1 MDVLRVE
8 NLSLQ
13 YGAVPALHDLNFNL
27 RAGQAQALVG
37 ESGSGKSS
45 CALAILGLQP
55 APARVSGAIYWC
67 GDDLLKLPESR
78 LCALRGQAIG
88 CVFQNPLS
96 ALNPL
101 HRIGQQIGESLL
113 VKNPRLEQKTVQ
125 AQVRSIL
132 IEVGLAEERFA
143 ASFPHELSGGQRQ
156 RALIALALVNNP
168 ELVILDEPTTAL
180 DKEVQY
186 QIIELLQSLRR
197 ERKLTYLLISH
208 DLAMVRE
215 LADTVMVLRQGRCI
229 EAGSI
234 ESVFDRP
241 KHDYTQ
247 KLLRKLPRL
256 AAPMNSNAPAV
267 VQARALAVRYP
278 QKRGILQ
285 RVQGYVE
292 ALQPLDLAIAAG
304 ETLAL
309 LGNSGAGKSTLANAL
324 LNLQAHSGAVH
335 FCGQRVSGRSE
346 GAMRALRKN
355 MQMIFQDPNT
365 SLNPRMRVQD
375 LIGEA
380 LDLHYTELAPK
391 RRYQRIIDALQQ
403 VDLDASAIERFPH
416 QFSGGQK
423 QRICIARA
431 LVLEPKFLILD
442 EPTSALDK
450 SIEEN
455 ILKLL
460 SDLQQRLQ
468 LAYLL
473 ITHDLNVAYAI
484 AHQVIILQNGA
495 VRQAGQAEDL
505 LAAQRAKQ

>member
-8 NLSLQ
+8 NLSLS
-13 YGAVPALHDLNFNL
+13 YGEAPALHDLNFKL
-27 RAGQAQALVG
+27 QAGQALALVG

-55 APARVSGAIYWC
+55 TPARVSGAIYWR
-67 GDDLLKLPESR
+67 GDDLLKRSEDE
-78 LCALRGQAIG
+78 LCSLRGQGIA

-101 HRIGQQIGESLL
+101 HRIQQQIGESLL
-113 VKNPRLEQKTVQ
+113 VKDPTLAASTVH
-125 AQVRSIL
+125 ARVRTIL
-132 IEVGLAEERFA
+132 TEVGLAEERFA
-143 ASFPHELSGGQRQ
+143 LSFPHELSGGQRQ

-168 ELVILDEPTTAL
+168 ELIILDEPTTAL
-180 DKEVQY
+180 DKAVQG
-186 QIIELLQSLRR
+186 QIIELLQNLKR
-197 ERKLTYLLISH
+197 ERQLTYLLISH
-208 DLAMVRE
+208 DLSMVRQ
-215 LADTVMVLRQGRCI
+215 LADSVLVLKQGRCI

-234 ESVFDRP
+234 ERVFDQP
-241 KHDYTQ
+241 QHDYTQ
-247 KLLRKLPRL
+247 KLLRALPRM
-256 AAPMNSNAPAV
+256 AAPVAAATEAV
-267 VQARALAVRYP
+267 LQARGLGVRYP

-292 ALQPLDLAIAAG
+292 ALQPLDLEIAAG

-335 FCGQRVSGRSE
+335 FCGQRVSGRRE

-380 LDLHYTELAPK
+380 LDLHYAELDPERK
-391 RRYQRIIDALQQ
+391 RQRMVDALQQ

-460 SDLQQRLQ
+460 RDLQQRLQ

-495 VRQAGQAEDL
+495 VRQAGKAEDL
-505 LAAQRAKQ
+505 LAEYA

>member
-1 MDVLRVE
+1 MEVLRVE
-8 NLSLQ
+8 SLSLR
-13 YGAVPALHDLNFNL
+13 YGEVPALHDLNFKL
-27 RAGQAQALVG
+27 QAGQALALVG

-55 APARVSGAIYWC
+55 TPAQVSGAIYWR
-67 GDDLLKLPESR
+67 GDDLLKRSEDE
-78 LCALRGQAIG
+78 LCSLRGQGIA

-101 HRIGQQIGESLL
+101 HRIQQQIGESLL
-113 VKNPRLEQKTVQ
+113 VKDPTLAASTVH
-125 AQVRSIL
+125 ARVRTIL
-132 IEVGLAEERFA
+132 TEVGLAEERFA
-143 ASFPHELSGGQRQ
+143 LSFPHELSGGQRQ

-168 ELVILDEPTTAL
+168 ELIILDEPTTAL
-180 DKEVQY
+180 DKAVQG
-186 QIIELLQSLRR
+186 QIIELLQNLKH
-197 ERKLTYLLISH
+197 ERQLTYLLISH
-208 DLAMVRE
+208 DLSMVRQ
-215 LADTVMVLRQGRCI
+215 LADSVLVLKQGRCI

-234 ESVFDRP
+234 ERVFDQP
-241 KHDYTQ
+241 QHDYTQ
-247 KLLRKLPRL
+247 KLLRALPRM
-256 AAPMNSNAPAV
+256 AAPVAADTEAV
-267 VQARALAVRYP
+267 VQARGLGVRYP

-292 ALQPLDLAIAAG
+292 ALQPLDLDIAAG

-324 LNLQAHSGAVH
+324 LNLQAHSGSVH
-335 FCGQRVSGRSE
+335 FCGQRVSGRRE
-346 GAMRALRKN
+346 GAMRTLRKN

-380 LDLHYTELAPK
+380 LDLHYAELDPERK
-391 RRYQRIIDALQQ
+391 RQRMVDALQQ

-460 SDLQQRLQ
+460 RDLQQRLQ

-495 VRQAGQAEDL
+495 VRQAGKAEDL
-505 LAAQRAKQ
+505 LAEYA

>member
-1 MDVLRVE
+1 MELLKVE
-8 NLSLQ
+8 NLGLSYGDVSALEGFNCSLS
-13 YGAVPALHDLNFNL
+13 
-27 RAGQAQALVG
+27 AGQALALVG

-45 CALAILGLQP
+45 CALALLGLQP
-55 APARVSGAIYWC
+55 AKAQVSGAIYWR
-67 GDDLLKLPESR
+67 GDNLLKLAESE

-101 HRIGQQIGESLL
+101 HRIGRQIAESLL
-113 VKNPRLEQKTVQ
+113 VKDSRIQPRAVR

-132 IEVGLAEERFA
+132 TEVGLTEERFVQ
-143 ASFPHELSGGQRQ
+143 SFPHELSGGQRQ

-180 DKEVQY
+180 DKEVQF
-186 QIIELLQSLRR
+186 QIIELLRNLRR
-197 ERKLTYLLISH
+197 ERNLAYVLISH

-234 ESVFDRP
+234 DSVFDQP
-241 KHDYTQ
+241 QHDYTQ
-247 KLLRKLPRL
+247 KLLRALPRL
-256 AAPMNSNAPAV
+256 VATKPEGAPV
-267 VQARALAVRYP
+267 VEARALGVRYP

-285 RVQGYVE
+285 RVHGYIE
-292 ALQPLDLAIAAG
+292 ALQPIDLKIAAG

-324 LNLQAHSGAVH
+324 LNLQAHSGEVY
-335 FCGQRVSGRSE
+335 FCGQLVSGKRE
-346 GAMRALRKN
+346 RAMRALRKN
-355 MQMIFQDPNT
+355 MQMIFQDPST

-380 LDLHYTELAPK
+380 LDLHYAELSRAH
-391 RRYQRIIDALQQ
+391 QRQRMLDALQQ
-403 VDLDASAIERFPH
+403 VDLDASALERFPH

-450 SIEEN
+450 SIEET

-460 SDLQQRLQ
+460 RDLQQRLQ

-473 ITHDLNVAYAI
+473 ITHDLHVAYAI
-484 AHQVIILQNGA
+484 AHQVITLQNGA
-495 VRQAGQAEDL
+495 VRQAGAAQDL
-505 LAAQRAKQ
+505 LAAYAVKR

>member
-1 MDVLRVE
+1 MELLKVE
-8 NLSLQ
+8 NLGLSYGDVSALEGFNCSLS
-13 YGAVPALHDLNFNL
+13 
-27 RAGQAQALVG
+27 AGQALALVG

-45 CALAILGLQP
+45 CALALLGLQP
-55 APARVSGAIYWC
+55 AKAKVSGAIYWR
-67 GDDLLKLPESR
+67 GDNLLELPESE
-78 LCALRGQAIG
+78 LCALRGQGIG

-101 HRIGQQIGESLL
+101 HRIGRQIAESLL
-113 VKNPRLEQKTVQ
+113 VKNPRILPRAAR

-132 IEVGLAEERFA
+132 TEVGLAEERFEI
-143 ASFPHELSGGQRQ
+143 SFPHELSGGQRQ

-180 DKEVQY
+180 DKEVQF
-186 QIIELLQSLRR
+186 QIIELLRNLRR
-197 ERKLTYLLISH
+197 ERNLAYVLISH

-234 ESVFDRP
+234 DSVFDQP
-241 KHDYTQ
+241 QHDYTQ
-247 KLLRKLPRL
+247 KLLRALPRL
-256 AAPMNSNAPAV
+256 VATKPEGAPV
-267 VQARALAVRYP
+267 VEARAVGVRYP

-285 RVQGYVE
+285 RVHGYIE
-292 ALQPLDLAIAAG
+292 ALQPIDLKIAAG

-324 LNLQAHSGAVH
+324 LNLQAHSGEVY
-335 FCGQRVSGRSE
+335 FCGQLVSGKRE
-346 GAMRALRKN
+346 RAMRALRKN
-355 MQMIFQDPNT
+355 MQMIFQDPST

-380 LDLHYTELAPK
+380 LDLHYAELSPEH
-391 RRYQRIIDALQQ
+391 QRQRMLDALQQ
-403 VDLDASAIERFPH
+403 VDLDASALERFPH

-450 SIEEN
+450 SIEET

-460 SDLQQRLQ
+460 RDLQQRLQ

-473 ITHDLNVAYAI
+473 ITHDLHVAYAI
-484 AHQVIILQNGA
+484 AHQVITLQNGA
-495 VRQAGQAEDL
+495 VRQAGRAEDL
-505 LAAQRAKQ
+505 LAGYAVRR

>member
-1 MDVLRVE
+1 MEVLRVE
-8 NLSLQ
+8 SLSLR
-13 YGAVPALHDLNFNL
+13 YGEVPALHDLNFKL
-27 RAGQAQALVG
+27 QAGQALALVG

-55 APARVSGAIYWC
+55 APAQVSGAIYWR
-67 GDDLLKLPESR
+67 GDDLLKRSEDE
-78 LCALRGQAIG
+78 LCSLRGQGIA

-101 HRIGQQIGESLL
+101 HRIQQQIGESLL
-113 VKNPRLEQKTVQ
+113 VKDPTLAASTVH
-125 AQVRSIL
+125 ARVRTIL
-132 IEVGLAEERFA
+132 TEVGLAEERFA
-143 ASFPHELSGGQRQ
+143 LSFPHELSGGQRQ

-168 ELVILDEPTTAL
+168 ELIILDEPTTAL
-180 DKEVQY
+180 DKAVQG
-186 QIIELLQSLRR
+186 QIIELLQNLKR
-197 ERKLTYLLISH
+197 ERQLTYLLISH
-208 DLAMVRE
+208 DLSMVRQ
-215 LADTVMVLRQGRCI
+215 LADSVLVLKQGRCI

-234 ESVFDRP
+234 ERVFDQP
-241 KHDYTQ
+241 QHDYTQ
-247 KLLRKLPRL
+247 KLLRALPRM
-256 AAPMNSNAPAV
+256 AAPVAADMEAV
-267 VQARALAVRYP
+267 LQARGLGVRYP

-285 RVQGYVE
+285 SVQGYVE
-292 ALQPLDLAIAAG
+292 ALQPLDLEIAAG

-335 FCGQRVSGRSE
+335 FCGQRVSGRRE

-380 LDLHYTELAPK
+380 LDLHYAELDPGRK
-391 RRYQRIIDALQQ
+391 RQRIVDALQQ

-460 SDLQQRLQ
+460 RDLQQRLQ

-495 VRQAGQAEDL
+495 VRQAGKAEDL
-505 LAAQRAKQ
+505 LAEYA